1 MLIQQV
7 AGGVGPQTAALR
19 RLEDYLMKK
28 FLGYMGIVVAL
39 VIASAGVASADQVFQ
54 TLPGATNPLTGQPVS
69 ATADFNL
76 SGNTLTLS
84 LTNTTP
90 NIGSVG
96 QVLTGLSF
104 TLSDGSGVSLTN
116 QTGNLVEII
125 AGGVISPVGGSSD
138 LLGWGFGSTG
148 GNSFNLCVICSSGV
162 HSSVTPSEGI
172 LGPTS
177 ADGKFDNANASITG
191 NDPHNPLVLG
201 TATYTFTVPSNV
213 TVSNVVFTFGTQ
225 TGANV
230 SAPEPASILLLG
242 LGLAGLPLL
251 KRRRS

>member
-1 MLIQQV
+1 
-7 AGGVGPQTAALR
+7 
-19 RLEDYLMKK
+19 MKK
-28 FLGYMGIVVAL
+28 FLGYVGIVAAL
-39 VIASAGVASADQVFQ
+39 VIASAGAASADQF
-54 TLPGATNPLTGQPVS
+54 TTSPGAVNPLTGQPVS

-90 NIGSVG
+90 DIGSIG

-116 QTGNLVEII
+116 QTGNLVDII
-125 AGGVISPVGGSSD
+125 TGGVISPVGGSSD
-138 LLGWGFGSTG
+138 ALSWGFGSTG
-148 GNSFNLCVICSSGV
+148 GNSFNLCVICSGGV
-162 HSSVTPSEGI
+162 TSSVTPSEGI

-177 ADGKFDNANASITG
+177 ADGKFDNANASIIM
-191 NDPHNPLVLG
+191 NKPSDPHNPYVLG

-213 TVSNVVFTFGTQ
+213 TVSNVQFTFGT
-225 TGANV
+225 TPGGIAT
-230 SAPEPASILLLG
+230 PEPASILLLG

-251 KRRRS
+251 ARRRS

>member
-1 MLIQQV
+1 
-7 AGGVGPQTAALR
+7 
-19 RLEDYLMKK
+19 MKK
-28 FLGYMGIVVAL
+28 FLGYLGIVVAL
-39 VIASAGVASADQVFQ
+39 VIASAGVASADQVF
-54 TLPGATNPLTGQPVS
+54 TTSPGAVNPLTGQSVS
-69 ATADFNL
+69 ATADFSL
-76 SGNTLTLS
+76 SGNTLTLA

-90 NIGSVG
+90 NIVSIG

-104 TLSDGSGVSLTN
+104 TLSDSSGVSLTN
-116 QTGNLVEII
+116 QTGNLVNILD
-125 AGGVISPVGGSSD
+125 GGVISPFGGSTD
-138 LLGWGFGSTG
+138 ALGWGFGSTG
-148 GNSFNLCVICSSGV
+148 GNTFDLCVICSGGV
-162 HSSVTPSEGI
+162 TSPVTPSEGL

-213 TVSNVVFTFGTQ
+213 TVSDVVFTFGTQ
-225 TGANV
+225 TGGNV